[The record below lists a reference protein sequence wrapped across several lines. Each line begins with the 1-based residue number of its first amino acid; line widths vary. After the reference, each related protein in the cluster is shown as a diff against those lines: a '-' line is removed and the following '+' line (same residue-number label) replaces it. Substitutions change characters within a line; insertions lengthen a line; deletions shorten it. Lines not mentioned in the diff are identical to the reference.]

1 MAMLSKG
8 AILAADDIRIKTV
21 DVPEWGGTVG
31 IRVISGTDRDKFEQ
45 SYSDKDMG
53 NFRIR
58 FLAASLCD
66 EHGGRLFTDEDV
78 EELGRKSSLV
88 INRLFAVAFA
98 HSAFSGEAVD
108 ELGKD

>member
-1 MAMLSKG
+1 MGMLSKG
-8 AILAADDIRIKTV
+8 AILAADDIKIKTV
-21 DVPEWGGTVG
+21 EVPEWGGSVG
-31 IRVISGTDRDKFEQ
+31 LRVISGLDRDKFEQ
-45 SYSDKDMG
+45 SFSDKELG

-66 EHGGRLFTDEDV
+66 ENGGRLFTDADV

-88 INRLFAVAFA
+88 INRLFGMAFA
-98 HSAFSGEAVD
+98 HSAFTGEAVE